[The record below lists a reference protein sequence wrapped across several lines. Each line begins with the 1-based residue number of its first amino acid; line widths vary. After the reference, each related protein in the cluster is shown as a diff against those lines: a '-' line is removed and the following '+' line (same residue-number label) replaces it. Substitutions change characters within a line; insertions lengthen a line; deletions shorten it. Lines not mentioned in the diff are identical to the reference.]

1 MKRRAF
7 TLIELLVVIAIIAI
21 LAAILFPVFVKAKVA
36 AKKTTT
42 ISNQK
47 QIAMGIM
54 MYLADH
60 DDVWPRND
68 DCQAGSSLN
77 NTLNSN
83 PFNPTGA
90 GCTFPFYY
98 RMNHFAWQKWIMPY
112 VKNIDIFA
120 TPLREREAVNWNT
133 HGQIV
138 YGLMLNTAITGS
150 LDTYNRAPGFVR
162 QYRNSWL
169 GDSSTSVPAPGETMI
184 LLEAPL
190 LQQSVLPGASFDAM
204 GVAVAVTVYP
214 LAIKEFWRYRLM
226 DGSQTDCINRTAGT
240 NPDLGKMPSGGI
252 TVGFTDGHAKFLAAG
267 AFLGKTPSKSEY
279 LGVSAASA
287 TAGWT
292 FPFNMECTFSGS
304 GSTSGNL
311 GFVATPGP
319 RPNTN
324 IDYPLW
330 GLVKS

>member
-47 QIAMGIM
+47 QIALGIM
-54 MYLADH
+54 MYIADY

-68 DCQAGSSLN
+68 DCAPGTALN
-77 NTLNSN
+77 NVLNSN
-83 PFNPTGA
+83 PFNPTGV
-90 GCTFPFYY
+90 GCTTGAFYY
-98 RMNHFAWQKWIMPY
+98 RMNHFSWQKWIMPY
-112 VKNIDIFA
+112 VKNVEIFE
-120 TPLREREAVNWNT
+120 TPLRQKESVNWNT

-138 YGLMLNTAITGS
+138 FGLMLNTAITGS
-150 LDTYNRAPGFVR
+150 LDTYNRPPTFNR
-162 QYRNSWL
+162 QWRNSWL
-169 GDSSTSVPAPGETMI
+169 GDSATGIPAPGETMI

-190 LQQSVLPGASFDAM
+190 LAQAVLPGASFDAL
-204 GVAVAVTVYP
+204 GVGPGVTVYP
-214 LAIKEFWRYRLM
+214 LAIKEFWRWRLM
-226 DGSQTDCINRTAGT
+226 DGSQTDCINRTNGINA
-240 NPDLGKMPSGGI
+240 DLGKMPSGGI
-252 TVGFTDGHAKFLAAG
+252 TVGYTDGHAKFLAAG

-279 LGVSAASA
+279 LGVSAASP

-292 FPFNMECTFSGS
+292 FPATMECTFTT
-304 GSTSGNL
+304 TSGNL

-319 RPNTN
+319 GPNTN

-330 GLVKS
+330 GFVK